1 MDVDTKLG
9 VIDVAEETTG
19 VDVEAGATIAC
30 VLESWT
36 VEVDTIAVG
45 ELDTRGTETIEGGID
60 SVVVWEVEDGADW
73 SIEATGTD
81 VVAAEVVLVL
91 GREVPTI
98 GDIGNIVNSSPPV
111 DVCTACVVVV
121 LVAIGNMVKELL
133 AAPGTGV
140 VSST

>member
-81 VVAAEVVLVL
+81 VVAAEAVLVL
-91 GREVPTI
+91 GREVSTI

-111 DVCTACVVVV
+111 DVGTACVVVV